1 MNLMIRK
8 SKTISFR
15 LSPEEHQRLKDTCLL
30 QGQRSISDLAR
41 CAMQT
46 LIASAGHAVPLSEE
60 VRDLRSRVGAISLQ
74 LQKLA
79 TQVSVYRGEREEVE
93 RQE

>member
-30 QGQRSISDLAR
+30 QGERSISDLAR

-46 LIASAGHAVPLSEE
+46 MIASGSDTAPLSEE
-60 VRDLRSRVGAISLQ
+60 VRDLRTRVGALLLQ

-79 TQVSVYRGEREEVE
+79 TAVSAYQSEREEVE